1 MSVEDTSSPPGSQR
15 ATSTCDLSVV
25 IPVYNEEQNLEPLYQ
40 ELKAVLDGLSL
51 SYEIIFIDDGSQDTS
66 YQILK
71 AFHAQDKLVKVIQFR
86 RNFGQTASFAAG
98 FDFAQ
103 GDLIVTLDADGQN
116 DPADIPKLLGKLR
129 DGDYDLVN
137 GWRVD
142 RQEPFLRRFV
152 SRTANAL
159 INRSTQITIHDRG
172 CSLKIFKRDL
182 VKHLRLYGQLHRF
195 LPELASAVGA
205 YVTEVP
211 VNDRARLHGQSKY
224 GSLSRTPR
232 VMLDLVTI
240 IYFLSFFTNP
250 MRFFGTSALISSLL
264 GLIIGSSLV
273 FTKFYFGIRSG
284 WAGFHAYEIG
294 NRPLLLLSIFLIL
307 LGVQFFMMGILG
319 EMIMRTYYEARDKP
333 TYYVRHI
340 LA

>member
-1 MSVEDTSSPPGSQR
+1 
-15 ATSTCDLSVV
+15 
-25 IPVYNEEQNLEPLYQ
+25 
-40 ELKAVLDGLSL
+40 
-51 SYEIIFIDDGSQDTS
+51 
-66 YQILK
+66 
-71 AFHAQDKLVKVIQFR
+71 
-86 RNFGQTASFAAG
+86 
-98 FDFAQ
+98 
-103 GDLIVTLDADGQN
+103 GQN
-116 DPADIPKLLGKLR
+116 DPADIPKLLRKLR

-142 RQEPFLRRFV
+142 RKEPFVRRFV
-152 SRTANAL
+152 SRTANSL

-172 CSLKIFKRDL
+172 CSLKLFKRDL

-195 LPELASAVGA
+195 LPELASTVGA
-205 YVTEVP
+205 HVSEVP
-211 VNDRARLHGQSKY
+211 VNDRARAHGQSKY

-250 MRFFGTSALISSLL
+250 MRFFGTSALISSVL
-264 GLIIGSSLV
+264 GFLIGSILV
-273 FTKFYFGIRSG
+273 FTKIYYGIRDG

-333 TYYVRHI
+333 TYYIRRV
-340 LA
+340 LE

>member
-1 MSVEDTSSPPGSQR
+1 MSVESASSPPEQTQAS
-15 ATSTCDLSVV
+15 SNYDLSVV
-25 IPVYNEEQNLEPLYQ
+25 IPVFNEEQNLKPLYQ
-40 ELKAVLDGLSL
+40 ELKTVLKELGL
-51 SYEIIFIDDGSQDTS
+51 SYEIIFIDDGSQDAS
-66 YQILK
+66 YQVLNEL
-71 AFHAQDKLVKVIQFR
+71 HAEDKQVKVIQFR

-98 FDFAQ
+98 FDYAQ

-116 DPADIPKLLGKLR
+116 DPADIPKLLSKLR

-142 RQEPFLRRFV
+142 RQEPFIRRFV
-152 SRTANAL
+152 SRTANTL

-172 CSLKIFKRDL
+172 CSLKLFKRDL

-195 LPELASAVGA
+195 LPELASVVGA
-205 YVTEVP
+205 HVTEVP
-211 VNDRARLHGQSKY
+211 VNDRARAHGQSKY

-232 VMLDLVTI
+232 VMLDLFTI

-250 MRFFGTSALISSLL
+250 MRFFGTSALISSVIGFL
-264 GLIIGSSLV
+264 IGSILV
-273 FTKFYFGIRSG
+273 FTKIYHGIRDG

-294 NRPLLLLSIFLIL
+294 NRPLLLLSIFLVL

-333 TYYVRHI
+333 TYYIRRV
-340 LA
+340 LE

>member
-1 MSVEDTSSPPGSQR
+1 MSVDAASSPPELTQAS
-15 ATSTCDLSVV
+15 SNCDLSVV
-25 IPVYNEEQNLEPLYQ
+25 IPVFNEEQNLKPLYQ
-40 ELKAVLDGLSL
+40 ELMTVLEELGL

-66 YQILK
+66 YQVLK
-71 AFHAQDKLVKVIQFR
+71 ELHAEDKRVKVIQFR

-103 GDLIVTLDADGQN
+103 GELIVTLDADGQN
-116 DPADIPKLLGKLR
+116 DPADIPKLLRKLR

-142 RQEPFLRRFV
+142 RKEPFVRRFV
-152 SRTANAL
+152 SRTANSL

-172 CSLKIFKRDL
+172 CSLKLFKRDL

-195 LPELASAVGA
+195 LPELASTVGA
-205 YVTEVP
+205 HVSEVP
-211 VNDRARLHGQSKY
+211 VNDRARAHGQSKY

-250 MRFFGTSALISSLL
+250 MRFFGTSALISSVL
-264 GLIIGSSLV
+264 GFLIGSILV
-273 FTKFYFGIRSG
+273 FTKIYYGIRDG

-333 TYYVRHI
+333 TYYIRRV
-340 LA
+340 LE

>member
-1 MSVEDTSSPPGSQR
+1 MSVDAASSPPELTQ
-15 ATSTCDLSVV
+15 TSSNYDLSVV
-25 IPVYNEEQNLEPLYQ
+25 IPVFNEEQNLKPLYQ
-40 ELKAVLDGLSL
+40 ELMTVLEELGL

-66 YQILK
+66 YQVLK
-71 AFHAQDKLVKVIQFR
+71 ELHAEDKRVKVIQFR

-103 GDLIVTLDADGQN
+103 GELIVTLDADGQN
-116 DPADIPKLLGKLR
+116 DPADIPKLLRKLR

-142 RQEPFLRRFV
+142 RKEPFVRRFV
-152 SRTANAL
+152 SRTANSL

-172 CSLKIFKRDL
+172 CSLKLFKRDL

-195 LPELASAVGA
+195 LPELASTVGA
-205 YVTEVP
+205 HVSEVP
-211 VNDRARLHGQSKY
+211 VNDRARAHGQSKY

-250 MRFFGTSALISSLL
+250 MRFFGTSALISSVL
-264 GLIIGSSLV
+264 GFLIGSILV
-273 FTKFYFGIRSG
+273 FTKIYYGIRDG

-333 TYYVRHI
+333 TYYIRLV
-340 LA
+340 LE